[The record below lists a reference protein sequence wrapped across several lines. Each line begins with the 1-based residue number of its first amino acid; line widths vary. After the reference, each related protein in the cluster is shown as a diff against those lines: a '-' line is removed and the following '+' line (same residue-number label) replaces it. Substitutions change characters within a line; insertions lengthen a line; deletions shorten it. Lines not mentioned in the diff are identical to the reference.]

1 MRICDIVGRV
11 WTETPIES
19 LGVNALVLVRDV
31 HDHSVF
37 AALDLAN
44 AGKGARVLVV
54 TGQPAQDIALGAP
67 VDAVVLGLIRA
78 DEI

>member
-1 MRICDIVGRV
+1 MRICDIIGRV

-31 HDHSVF
+31 HDHGVF

-44 AGKGARVLVV
+44 AGKGARVLVI
-54 TGQPAQDIALGAP
+54 TGQPARDIALGAP